1 MKDWD
6 AYSATKAKTK
16 GLSEGRASVFEYF
29 WIKVIDNGLLVTIVI
44 LTVLFAASGVF
55 LQAEKLE
62 AASWFFDLSKLA
74 FGVLLGMIAQ
84 KRTGK

>member
-29 WIKVIDNGLLVTIVI
+29 WIKVIDNGLLVT
-44 LTVLFAASGVF
+44 
-55 LQAEKLE
+55 
-62 AASWFFDLSKLA
+62 
-74 FGVLLGMIAQ
+74 
-84 KRTGK
+84 